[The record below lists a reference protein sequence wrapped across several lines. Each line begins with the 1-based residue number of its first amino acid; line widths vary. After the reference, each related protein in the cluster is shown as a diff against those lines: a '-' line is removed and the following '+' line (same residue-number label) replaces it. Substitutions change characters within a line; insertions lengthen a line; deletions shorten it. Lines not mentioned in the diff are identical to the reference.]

1 MTQKIKKQ
9 KLATFSKKEKKEII
23 YDLKRVLFDTSNIE
37 EKLDS
42 LMYRKSKL
50 RIPPIYSVEMVRVIS
65 LILLT
70 SATIKYLLS

>member
-1 MTQKIKKQ
+1 MTTKNKNP
-9 KLATFSKKEKKEII
+9 KLATFSKKEKRNLNYNLDRI
-23 YDLKRVLFDTSNIE
+23 LFNTDRID

-70 SATIKYLLS
+70 LVTIKYLLS

>member
-23 YDLKRVLFDTSNIE
+23 YDLKRVLFDTSNID

>member
-23 YDLKRVLFDTSNIE
+23 YDLKRVLFDTSNID

-65 LILLT
+65 LILLI